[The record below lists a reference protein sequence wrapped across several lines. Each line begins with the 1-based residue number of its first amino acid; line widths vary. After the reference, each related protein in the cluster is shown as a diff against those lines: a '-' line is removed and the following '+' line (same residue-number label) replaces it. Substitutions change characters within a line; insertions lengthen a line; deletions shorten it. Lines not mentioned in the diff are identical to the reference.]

1 MCRMIGFASAEPMD
15 MMPYLARLSDFSRSG
30 NLVDRWERRPGGNHP
45 DGWGIAWRREGQIR
59 LLRSGK
65 PANADP
71 MLPGAGGTTDRF
83 IGHVRYA
90 SNLATVNA
98 SNAHPFLVLGTALA
112 HNGTFRGKIGEE
124 AQRRGVSD
132 TLVFLERL
140 SALWAEKTLS
150 RLREALAEILG
161 DPGQVGDY
169 SAANLLIA
177 SGEALFALR
186 HYRREGDYYTLFL
199 RAAPGL
205 VVVASEPLDG
215 APGWRLLDDGE
226 LVELHPH
233 SPRSA
238 SLAAAV

>member
-1 MCRMIGFASAEPMD
+1 MCRLIGFASAETME
-15 MMPYLARLSDFSRSG
+15 MAPYLARLSDFSRSG

-45 DGWGIAWRREGQIR
+45 NGWGIAWREEGEIR

-65 PANADP
+65 PACADP
-71 MLPGAGGTTDRF
+71 MLRGAGGTTDRF

-112 HNGTFRGKIGEE
+112 HNGTFRGEIGEE
-124 AQRRGVSD
+124 AQQRGVSD

-140 SALWAEKTLS
+140 SALWTEKTLS
-150 RLREALAEILG
+150 SLRDALAEILG

-177 SGEALFALR
+177 SGESMFALR
-186 HYRREGDYYTLFL
+186 HYRRDGDYYTLYL
-199 RAAPGL
+199 RTSPGL
-205 VVVASEPLDG
+205 AVAASEPLDG

-226 LVELHPH
+226 LVELHPL

-238 SLAAAV
+238 FLAAAV

>member
-1 MCRMIGFASAEPMD
+1 MCRMIGFASAEPLD
-15 MMPYLARLSDFSRSG
+15 MAPYLARLSDFSRSG
-30 NLVDRWERRPGGNHP
+30 NLVDGWERRPGGNHP
-45 DGWGIAWRREGQIR
+45 NGWGIAYRQEGQIR

-65 PANADP
+65 PAGADP
-71 MLPGAGGTTDRF
+71 MLAGVVGMTDRF

-90 SNLATVNA
+90 SNTATVNA

-112 HNGTFRGKIGEE
+112 HNGTFRGKIGET

-140 SALWAEKTLS
+140 AARWEEKTLF

-161 DPGQVGDY
+161 DPEQVGDY

-186 HYRREGDYYTLFL
+186 HYRRDGDYYTLFL
-199 RAAPGL
+199 RAAPGK
-205 VVVASEPLDG
+205 VVVASEPLDA

-226 LVELHPH
+226 LVELRPQA
-233 SPRSA
+233 PRSA
-238 SLAAAV
+238 FLAAAV

>member
-1 MCRMIGFASAEPMD
+1 MIAFSSAEPVD
-15 MMPYLARLSDFSRSG
+15 MTPYLAGLSDFSRRG
-30 NLVDRWERRPGGNHP
+30 GLVDRWERRPGGNHP
-45 DGWGIAWRREGQIR
+45 DGWGIAYRREGEIR
-59 LLRSGK
+59 LLRGGK

-71 MLPGAGGTTDRF
+71 LLSGVRGTTDRF

-90 SNLATVNA
+90 SNTATVNA

-124 AQRRGVSD
+124 AFSRNVSD

-140 SALWAEKTLS
+140 SALWREKTFS

-161 DPGQVGDY
+161 DPEQVGDY

-186 HYRREGDYYTLFL
+186 HHRRDEGYYTLFL
-199 RAAPGL
+199 LPTPGR
-205 VVVASEPLDG
+205 VVAASQPLDD
-215 APGWRLLDDGE
+215 APGWRLLGNGE
-226 LVELHPH
+226 LVELRPRAL
-233 SPRSA
+233 RSA
-238 SLAAAV
+238 YLFAAV

>member
-1 MCRMIGFASAEPMD
+1 
-15 MMPYLARLSDFSRSG
+15 
-30 NLVDRWERRPGGNHP
+30 
-45 DGWGIAWRREGQIR
+45 
-59 LLRSGK
+59 
-65 PANADP
+65 
-71 MLPGAGGTTDRF
+71 MLPEAGGTTDRF

-90 SNLATVNA
+90 SDLATVNA

-112 HNGTFRGKIGEE
+112 HNGTFRGKIGVE

-140 SALWAEKTLS
+140 SALWSEKTLS

-177 SGEALFALR
+177 SWETLFALR

-205 VVVASEPLDG
+205 VVVASEPLDD

-238 SLAAAV
+238 FLAAAV

>member
-1 MCRMIGFASAEPMD
+1 MCRMIGFASAEPVD
-15 MMPYLARLSDFSRSG
+15 VTPFLVALSDLSRRG

-45 DGWGIAWRREGQIR
+45 NGWGIAYRREGEIR

-71 MLPGAGGTTDRF
+71 MLSEIRVTTDRF

-90 SNLATVNA
+90 SNTATVNA

-124 AQRRGVSD
+124 ASLRNVSD

-140 SALWAEKTLS
+140 SALWGERTFS
-150 RLREALAEILG
+150 RLREALGEILG
-161 DPGQVGDY
+161 DPGLVGEY

-186 HYRREGDYYTLFL
+186 NYRRDEDYYTLFL
-199 RAAPGL
+199 HAAPGQA
-205 VVVASEPLDG
+205 VVASQPLDDT
-215 APGWRLLDDGE
+215 PGWRPLGNGE
-226 LVELHPH
+226 LVEMR
-233 SPRSA
+233 PRAPLSA
-238 SLAAAV
+238 FLFAAG